1 MPEKTILYNEAARK
15 ALEKG
20 IDTLAEAVSITLGP
34 KGRNVVLG
42 KKFGTPQIVNDGV
55 TIAKEINLKD
65 FGTDSDE
72 SCDFPDF
79 AKEACNFVINNES
92 SRGLLICGSG
102 VGMSIAANKILGIRA
117 SNVVDKETA
126 IESVEHNDV
135 NVLCLGANNIDE
147 ENVIEIVESFLE
159 AKLIQEERYLRRISK
174 LED

>member
-1 MPEKTILYNEAARK
+1 MIQN
-15 ALEKG
+15 
-20 IDTLAEAVSITLGP
+20 LAIASDHAGYRL
-34 KGRNVVLG
+34 KNY
-42 KKFGTPQIVNDGV
+42 IVNNLK
-55 TIAKEINLKD
+55 KEINLKD

-79 AKEACNFVINNES
+79 AKEACDFVINNES

-135 NVLCLGANNIDE
+135 NVLCLGANNIDQ

>member
-1 MPEKTILYNEAARK
+1 MIQN
-15 ALEKG
+15 
-20 IDTLAEAVSITLGP
+20 LAIASDHAGYRL
-34 KGRNVVLG
+34 KNY
-42 KKFGTPQIVNDGV
+42 IVNNLK
-55 TIAKEINLKD
+55 KEINLKD

-79 AKEACNFVINNES
+79 AKEACDFVINNKS